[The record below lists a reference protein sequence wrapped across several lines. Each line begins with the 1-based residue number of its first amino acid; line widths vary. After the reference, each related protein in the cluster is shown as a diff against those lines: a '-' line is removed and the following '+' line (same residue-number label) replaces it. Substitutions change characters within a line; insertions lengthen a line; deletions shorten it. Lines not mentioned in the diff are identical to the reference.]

1 MEKIYPALH
10 RMERQAFV
18 EEQLVQG
25 ELVQGAAAPLP

>member
-25 ELVQGAAAPLP
+25 AAAPVP